1 MENCIESGY
10 ISDYYNHEF
19 IEEVNKL
26 RPQIIKG
33 GYCMVVV
40 DVKHFKLFNKL
51 YGRKAGNELI
61 RAIYEYLE
69 NKSRQYEGVFGYLG
83 ADNFALVIKDGE
95 SVFNDI
101 KDYIKYRIIIKD
113 GSVRW
118 IEDFGHMENAGLM
131 AENGYYYVFIADITD
146 TITEAQKNCI
156 YAYI

>member
-1 MENCIESGY
+1 
-10 ISDYYNHEF
+10 
-19 IEEVNKL
+19 
-26 RPQIIKG
+26 
-33 GYCMVVV
+33 MVAV

-101 KDYIKYRIIIKD
+101 KDYINTNE
-113 GSVRW
+113 SL
-118 IEDFGHMENAGLM
+118 IESSLKSLNVTKL
-131 AENGYYYVFIADITD
+131 T
-146 TITEAQKNCI
+146 T
-156 YAYI
+156 

>member
-33 GYCMVVV
+33 GYCMVAV

-101 KDYIKYRIIIKD
+101 KDYIKYRIIRKD

-156 YAYI
+156 

>member
-1 MENCIESGY
+1 
-10 ISDYYNHEF
+10 
-19 IEEVNKL
+19 
-26 RPQIIKG
+26 
-33 GYCMVVV
+33 MVVV

-101 KDYIKYRIIIKD
+101 KDYIKYRIIRKD

-118 IEDFGHMENAGLM
+118 IEDFGHMENARDFQRR
-131 AENGYYYVFIADITD
+131 YV
-146 TITEAQKNCI
+146 
-156 YAYI
+156 Y